1 VLHPK
6 ELIIYALDP
15 LKGKG
20 PEILRIPVKADVE
33 EPNLDLSP
41 DGNSIAFISLST
53 LAGQIRVI
61 SLLDG
66 SERDVEVRG
75 WNSLN
80 HIDWVA
86 DGKGWYVSSEMALA
100 TTLLYVDL
108 GGNSTIL
115 LREPGFFTETWGIPS
130 PDGKHLAFLHS
141 VSGNNAW
148 MLESF

>member
-1 VLHPK
+1 MWK
-6 ELIIYALDP
+6 S
-15 LKGKG
+15 
-20 PEILRIPVKADVE
+20 
-33 EPNLDLSP
+33 LDLSP

-80 HIDWVA
+80 HIDWAA
-86 DGKGWYVSSEMALA
+86 DGKGRYISSEMALA
-100 TTLLYVDL
+100 TALLYVDL

-141 VSGNNAW
+141 VPGNNAW
-148 MLESF
+148 ILESF

>member
-1 VLHPK
+1 MWK
-6 ELIIYALDP
+6 S
-15 LKGKG
+15 
-20 PEILRIPVKADVE
+20 
-33 EPNLDLSP
+33 LDLSP

-80 HIDWVA
+80 HIDWAA
-86 DGKGWYVSSEMALA
+86 DGKGWYISSEMALA

-148 MLESF
+148 ILESF